1 MYNILGD
8 IMNVREEL
16 FKNQDEKYG
25 DFHSKLIPNIERDK
39 VIGVRLPNIRKIAKA
54 AAKENAFV
62 DTFYYEE
69 KMIKGMVIE
78 YNKNLSIEQRLS
90 LLDEFVPLIDNWG
103 ICDCCAA
110 TFKFTLENLDEVLNY
125 ILKYK
130 NGSEYEVRFMC
141 VMMLDYYLKDEYI
154 DDVLN
159 ILLSIKRDEYYINM
173 AIAWTLATAY
183 VDYKDKMDGIIK
195 GKKLQPWVHNKTIQK
210 ICESFRVSDEDKA
223 YLKTLKIKNSRH

>member
-1 MYNILGD
+1 
-8 IMNVREEL
+8 
-16 FKNQDEKYG
+16 
-25 DFHSKLIPNIERDK
+25 
-39 VIGVRLPNIRKIAKA
+39 
-54 AAKENAFV
+54 
-62 DTFYYEE
+62 
-69 KMIKGMVIE
+69 
-78 YNKNLSIEQRLS
+78 
-90 LLDEFVPLIDNWG
+90 
-103 ICDCCAA
+103 
-110 TFKFTLENLDEVLNY
+110 
-125 ILKYK
+125 
-130 NGSEYEVRFMC
+130 MC

-183 VDYKDKMDGIIK
+183 VDYKDKVDGIIK